1 MFDNIDPEGEFRV
14 LDPPGQAPGP
24 AAPAA
29 PVIAPAPVQADIL
42 LNAHL
47 HVSNEEGL
55 EDAPEDGVEDEG
67 DAPEY
72 ETDDDSLEDSE
83 VHAHVQ
89 DVRVGPETLVM
100 NTALVTITTVHLT
113 DAEVQRADVQ
123 ADQLQ
128 ETLVVNDTQA
138 TIPPDQL
145 ESSEPEVHSM
155 PDQTANILQQIN
167 TAGTDAKFIATAG
180 PFLASAQPADTAT
193 PTPMAVYTGEKLVE
207 SVLEAVQTP
216 ARVLEEA
223 DGESVE
229 GPALKRKAVEKD
241 TRADLTNQAGPSS
254 SDCSDNV

>member
-1 MFDNIDPEGEFRV
+1 LAFA
-14 LDPPGQAPGP
+14 DPPGQAPGP

-42 LNAHL
+42 LNAHV
-47 HVSNEEGL
+47 HVII
-55 EDAPEDGVEDEG
+55 DDG
-67 DAPEY
+67 
-72 ETDDDSLEDSE
+72 LEDSE

-100 NTALVTITTVHLT
+100 NTTLVTITTSHLA
-113 DAEVQRADVQ
+113 DAEIQCADVQ
-123 ADQLQ
+123 TDKLQ
-128 ETLVVNDTQA
+128 ETLVVNATQA
-138 TIPPDQL
+138 TITSDQL
-145 ESSEPEVHSM
+145 ETGEPEVQST
-155 PDQTANILQQIN
+155 PDQMANILQQIN

-180 PFLASAQPADTAT
+180 PSLTSSQPANTIIAT

-229 GPALKRKAVEKD
+229 GPALKRQAVEKARLD
-241 TRADLTNQAGPSS
+241 S
-254 SDCSDNV
+254 